1 MTNTTVPNFDATGL
15 LVGLLEQQSLS
26 HHERN
31 AAEYLTAQMRAI
43 GYDRA
48 FVDEAGNAVG
58 IFEDPTLDAGD
69 TREIVLLG
77 HIDTVPGV
85 IPVRIEDGLLYG
97 RGSVDAKGPLA
108 TFTAGVALAGAQSG
122 WRIVVIGAVEEEA
135 STSKGA
141 RFAATQYQ
149 PTLCIIGEPSSWDRL
164 TLGYKGR
171 VLLDCQ
177 VQRPLA
183 HTARSEANAAEQSVS
198 FWNAIKAD
206 ADAYNADKP
215 RAFDQIMPSLRS
227 IRSGDDG
234 FTEMT
239 ELTIGFRLPLEVP
252 PDAIKTRVLP
262 LTSVAEQMTLSWRGE
277 EVAHRAEK
285 NTPLA
290 RLGLNA
296 IRDVGGKP
304 SFVYKTGTSDMN
316 VVAPIWNCPI
326 LAYGPGDSALDHTA
340 NEHIVLEEYARAQQV
355 IANVIRSL
363 NTL

>member
-1 MTNTTVPNFDATGL
+1 MTINNFDATAL

-26 HHERN
+26 HHEHS
-31 AAEYLTAQMRAI
+31 AAEYLATQMRAI
-43 GYDRA
+43 GYDKA
-48 FVDEAGNAVG
+48 FVDAAGNAVG
-58 IFEDPTLDAGD
+58 IFENPMPDAGE
-69 TREIVLLG
+69 TREVVLLG
-77 HIDTVPGV
+77 HIDTVPGM

-108 TFTAGVALAGAQSG
+108 TFTAGVALAGAQPG
-122 WRIVVIGAVEEEA
+122 WRIVVVGAVEEEA

-141 RFAATQYQ
+141 RFVATQYS
-149 PTLCIIGEPSSWDRL
+149 PAMCIIGEPSSWDRL

-171 VLLDCQ
+171 VLLDCRIQ
-177 VQRPLA
+177 HPLA
-183 HTARSEANAAEQSVS
+183 HTARIEANAAEQAVS

-206 ADAYNADKP
+206 SDAYNTDKP
-215 RAFDQIMPSLRS
+215 RAFDQIMPSLRA

-234 FTEMT
+234 FLETT
-239 ELTIGFRLPLEVP
+239 ELTVGFRLPPEVP
-252 PDAIKTRVLP
+252 PDRLKARIAP
-262 LTSVAEQMTLSWRGE
+262 LTSTIEQIELGWRGE
-277 EVAHRAEK
+277 EIAHRAEK

-290 RLGLNA
+290 RLCLNA

-340 NEHIVLEEYARAQQV
+340 NEHVALADYERAQQV
-355 IANVIRSL
+355 IAEVIRNL
-363 NTL
+363 PTL